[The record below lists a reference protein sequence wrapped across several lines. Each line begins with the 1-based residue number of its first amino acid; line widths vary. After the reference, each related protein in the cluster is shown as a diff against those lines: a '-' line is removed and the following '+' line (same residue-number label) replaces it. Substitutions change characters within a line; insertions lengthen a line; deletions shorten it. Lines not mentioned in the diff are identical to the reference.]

1 MSLNSEKKDSKQ
13 NIFINNNQIITAQP
27 PENIDLHNIQNDNN
41 TNNKEPQKFLTN
53 RPTIEETQEENNI
66 NNNINNDININI
78 NNDINININNFTNNP
93 DNLDKLSKKSESKKE
108 IQINKEEGQSF
119 SFNKKSRKSSQASLH
134 NNEKVLSKKSTKKKM
149 DILLDY
155 DAFNNKMNEYKDR
168 SNKNIN
174 DNEVINSKKYKNGNN
189 PDVKNENEEMKK
201 NDSSDIFKNI
211 EETKTEKEK
220 KSEKNSDED
229 DGTLFGKNTLK
240 LFDELEKSKQQ
251 NDNNQFQSS
260 ENNNILGFLNSNN
273 NNNDSDN
280 IMNYLLAE
288 NNKEKNN
295 INNNNLDDS
304 DSDSDKNMKNNIKK
318 GNENNFDNN
327 SDDFDMK

>member
-119 SFNKKSRKSSQASLH
+119 SFNKKS
-134 NNEKVLSKKSTKKKM
+134 
-149 DILLDY
+149 
-155 DAFNNKMNEYKDR
+155 
-168 SNKNIN
+168 
-174 DNEVINSKKYKNGNN
+174 
-189 PDVKNENEEMKK
+189 
-201 NDSSDIFKNI
+201 
-211 EETKTEKEK
+211 
-220 KSEKNSDED
+220 
-229 DGTLFGKNTLK
+229 
-240 LFDELEKSKQQ
+240 
-251 NDNNQFQSS
+251 
-260 ENNNILGFLNSNN
+260 
-273 NNNDSDN
+273 
-280 IMNYLLAE
+280 
-288 NNKEKNN
+288 
-295 INNNNLDDS
+295 
-304 DSDSDKNMKNNIKK
+304 
-318 GNENNFDNN
+318 
-327 SDDFDMK
+327 